1 MLGEGGKAR
10 WTASAIVPME
20 YGLRGCRLEDNVG
33 GQGTG
38 TDDGPRAGTLVGPV
52 VGPSVRGIA
61 VAGRRRRRTHRRL
74 EL

>member
-20 YGLRGCRLEDNVG
+20 YGLLGCRLEDNVG

-38 TDDGPRAGTLVGPV
+38 TDDSPRAGTLVGPSVTGFSV
-52 VGPSVRGIA
+52 VS
-61 VAGRRRRRTHRRL
+61 RRRHRTRRRL